1 MTGRPLSDGSASCST
16 DAWNAS
22 RSIWRMVRSVADGT
36 IAVRACHLEVG
47 ARRAAD
53 LVRVA
58 AHAVGTP
65 LLGEPLGDRL
75 AHPRVAA
82 LDHRGRLGGGD
93 GRGLHDDPARGGHL

>member
-1 MTGRPLSDGSASCST
+1 M
-16 DAWNAS
+16 
-22 RSIWRMVRSVADGT
+22 WRMVRSVADGT

-75 AHPRVAA
+75 PHPRVATPH
-82 LDHRGRLGGGD
+82 HRGGPAGRGGG
-93 GRGLHDDPARGGHL
+93 GRPHATPAGRPPHPPPPRYRPAALATPQP